1 MNIKDFDKLIK
12 YLIDKKYIYET
23 ESLKRRLSTFKYNDS
38 YSLSITLFLSDCCD
52 DEYNRGV
59 IMSTIGD
66 RSLVSFD
73 WTNLSRNDIH
83 FWIMPL
89 TQYVKCELPLA
100 DTNNMGLKY
109 LLKISWNGNHSFDL
123 KGSEVNF
130 NDMSQFDTQFIS
142 AKKNISHCI
151 HINDKVKQINTDVM
165 DKYITELGQIN
176 VDIMNVHA
184 KYDSKLKEYNN
195 YRQKIIDSLNKELE
209 INKDFEE

>member
-1 MNIKDFDKLIK
+1 MNIQDFDKLIK

-23 ESLKRRLSTFKYNDS
+23 ESLNRRLSTFKSND
-38 YSLSITLFLSDCCD
+38 SLSITLFLSDCCD

-89 TQYVKCELPLA
+89 TQYVKCELPWV
-100 DTNNMGLKY
+100 DTNNMDLKY
-109 LLKISWNGNHSFDL
+109 LLKISW
-123 KGSEVNF
+123 KGDNSYDIKGVEVDF
-130 NDMSQFDTQFIS
+130 NDMSQFDTQFIR

-151 HINDKVKQINTDVM
+151 QINDKVEQFKSDVM

-176 VDIMNVHA
+176 VDMMNVHA
-184 KYDSKLKEYNN
+184 KYDAKLKEYNN

>member
-23 ESLKRRLSTFKYNDS
+23 ESLKRRLSTFKSNDS
-38 YSLSITLFLSDCCD
+38 LSLTLFLSDCCD
-52 DEYNRGV
+52 DECTRGV
-59 IMSTIGD
+59 ILSTIGD

-73 WTNLSRNDIH
+73 WTNLKSSDIH
-83 FWIMPL
+83 FYIMPL
-89 TQYVKCELPLA
+89 TQYLKCELPLA
-100 DTNNMGLKY
+100 DTDNIDLKY
-109 LLKISWNGNHSFDL
+109 LLKISW
-123 KGSEVNF
+123 KGDNSYDIKGVSVDF
-130 NDMSQFDTQFIS
+130 KDMSQFDTQFIR

-151 HINDKVKQINTDVM
+151 QINDKAGQFNSDVM
-165 DKYITELGQIN
+165 DKYITELEQIN
-176 VDIMNVHA
+176 ADKMNLHA

>member
-23 ESLKRRLSTFKYNDS
+23 ESLKRRLSTFKSNDS
-38 YSLSITLFLSDCCD
+38 LSLTLFLSDCCE

-73 WTNLSRNDIH
+73 WTNLKSSNIH

-89 TQYVKCELPLA
+89 TQYVKCELPCV
-100 DTNNMGLKY
+100 DTNNMDLKY
-109 LLKISWNGNHSFDL
+109 LLKISWDGDNSYDI
-123 KGSEVNF
+123 KGVKIDF
-130 NDMSQFDTQFIS
+130 NDMSQFDTQFIR

-151 HINDKVKQINTDVM
+151 QINDKVGQFNSDVM
-165 DKYITELGQIN
+165 DKYITELGKIN
-176 VDIMNVHA
+176 ANIMKIHA
-184 KYDSKLKEYNN
+184 KYDAKLKEYNN
-195 YRQKIIDSLNKELE
+195 YRKKIIDSFNKELE

>member
-1 MNIKDFDKLIK
+1 MNIQNFDKLIK

-23 ESLKRRLSTFKYNDS
+23 ESLKRRLSTFKSND
-38 YSLSITLFLSDCCD
+38 SLSITLFLSDCCD

-73 WTNLSRNDIH
+73 WTNLKSSDIH

-89 TQYVKCELPLA
+89 TQYVKCELPLV
-100 DTNNMGLKY
+100 DTNNMDLKY

-151 HINDKVKQINTDVM
+151 QINDKVKQINTDVM

-176 VDIMNVHA
+176 VDMMNVHA
-184 KYDSKLKEYNN
+184 KYDAKLKEYNN